1 MLENLQVNV
10 KIKLSVLW
18 TAVMFCYVYGDYFE
32 LYTPDKVEGLL
43 KGVNILDTPFKL
55 FSAAVVM
62 AIPAFM
68 IFLSILLK
76 PKISRWLNIV
86 FGTLF
91 TLMMLYIIY
100 SSLTSWYAFYV
111 LLAVL
116 ESFIT
121 ALIVWYALKWPKVVR
136 KQ

>member
-18 TAVMFCYVYGDYFE
+18 SAVMFCYVYGDYFE

-43 KGVNILDTPFKL
+43 KGVNMLDTPFKL

-91 TLMMLYIIY
+91 TFMMLYIIY

-111 LLAVL
+111 FLAVV

-121 ALIVWYALKWPKVVR
+121 ALIVWYAVMWPKVVR